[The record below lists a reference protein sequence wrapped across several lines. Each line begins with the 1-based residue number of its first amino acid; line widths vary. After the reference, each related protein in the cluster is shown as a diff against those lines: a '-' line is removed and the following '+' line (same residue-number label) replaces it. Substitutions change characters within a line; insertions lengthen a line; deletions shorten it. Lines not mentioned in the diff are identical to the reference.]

1 MKVSTEQLLKEVQA
15 MVSASHQIKHPL
27 SALLFS
33 GKLTKRQLQEVI
45 GQQSCIPLYNHK
57 FHGNLYV
64 VCPDH
69 RWRARIAEIVYEE
82 GSGKLFAG
90 GVSHHELYLRLGEA
104 LDIRREQLW
113 SWPLCA
119 EALAFR
125 VHYEA
130 VCARSGSDAS
140 GPGTSPMGIEPS
152 EVLRSPLAGIW
163 HPAVA
168 RMQSVAAGALVGR
181 VTDPFG
187 RLLHEARAPFAGE
200 ILYVVVTPPVSQGEP
215 LAGIGRLASERG
227 ARAPRRSVR

>member
-27 SALLFS
+27 SELLFS
-33 GKLTKRQLQEVI
+33 GKLTKRQLQELI

-82 GSGKLFAG
+82 GSGKLFAN

-104 LDIRREQLW
+104 LGISREQLW
-113 SWPLCA
+113 NWPLCA
-119 EALAFR
+119 ETLAFR

-130 VCARSGSDAS
+130 VCARSFLE
-140 GPGTSPMGIEPS
+140 GISMHTLAGES
-152 EVLRSPLAGIW
+152 QTAGYVLRVAETLKKYYGLTDKDVLFYTVHEEADTDHANIGVELLDEFARTEAEQNIVRNAVRESLMMRRLRDDGTHRAVLA
-163 HPAVA
+163 V
-168 RMQSVAAGALVGR
+168 
-181 VTDPFG
+181 
-187 RLLHEARAPFAGE
+187 
-200 ILYVVVTPPVSQGEP
+200 
-215 LAGIGRLASERG
+215 
-227 ARAPRRSVR
+227 